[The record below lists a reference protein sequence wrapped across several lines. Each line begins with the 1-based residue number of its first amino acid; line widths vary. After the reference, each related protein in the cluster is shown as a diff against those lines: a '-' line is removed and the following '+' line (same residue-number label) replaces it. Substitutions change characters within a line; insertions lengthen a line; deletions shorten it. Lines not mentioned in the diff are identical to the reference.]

1 MSLILCRQ
9 EPVEHPYYID
19 VLGIHIYSSQELCY
33 VIYNHPILVMD
44 DFVDELLISFIRREL
59 DMDYLAGRMDKLMET
74 GSRAEDVLIL
84 FLSECD
90 YYNDK
95 EIQKFKQ
102 TVAGLRA
109 LHPAQYEKER
119 ADYMFRERQYGKA
132 AGRYNK
138 ILEYPRDKT
147 VDDLFLARVYNN
159 LGAAYAMMFQFRKAL
174 SAYDKAYGLRK
185 DADVLKRIYFLSVFA
200 PELDVKDRIRS
211 EFTQELKDKWKQ
223 EMDAASLDAGQDE
236 EVRALRALFKKD
248 PIKRINGASQ
258 MVQRWKQE
266 YRMMV

>member
-1 MSLILCRQ
+1 MSLILCRH

-19 VLGIHIYSSQELCY
+19 VLGIHIHSSQELCY

-44 DFVDELLISFIRREL
+44 DFMDELLIEFIRREL
-59 DMDYLAGRMDKLMET
+59 DMDYLAGRMEKLIET
-74 GSRAEDVLIL
+74 GSRSEDVLML

-90 YYNDK
+90 YYSDK

-102 TVAGLRA
+102 TVAALRA
-109 LHPAQYEKER
+109 LHPAEYEKER
-119 ADYMFRERQYGKA
+119 ADYMFRARQYGKA
-132 AGRYNK
+132 AQRYTK
-138 ILEYPRDKT
+138 VLEYPKDKK

-159 LGAAYAMMFQFRKAL
+159 LGASYAMMFQFRRAL
-174 SAYDKAYGLRK
+174 ASYDKAYGLGK
-185 DADVLKRIYFLSVFA
+185 DLDVLKRIHFLSVFS
-200 PELDVKDRIRS
+200 PELDVKERYQSIFTEELRS
-211 EFTQELKDKWKQ
+211 RWKK

-248 PIKRINGASQ
+248 PIKRINGAAQ